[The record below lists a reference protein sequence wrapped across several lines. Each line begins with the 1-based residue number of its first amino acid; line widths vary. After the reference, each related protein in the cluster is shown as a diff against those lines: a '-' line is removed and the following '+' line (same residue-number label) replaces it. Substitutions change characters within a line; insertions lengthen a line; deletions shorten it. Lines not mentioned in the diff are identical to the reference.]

1 MAETVPKHTSRC
13 GLDCNACENREK
25 CDCPGC
31 LELEE
36 GNWAGN
42 CDIKKCCEEKQLEH
56 CGLCS
61 DFPCDLLR
69 NTAFDPDEGD
79 DGERLITLRRWADE
93 TGESKEKERNRIII
107 GFLSGAVL
115 GAVLGAASGSFLALV
130 FACTLVGSAIGVMIN
145 IIKGDKQ

>member
-1 MAETVPKHTSRC
+1 MYQSRC
-13 GLDCNACENREK
+13 GLLCDECENREK

-36 GNWAGN
+36 GNWAGD
-42 CDIKKCCEEKQLEH
+42 CDIKKCCEEKQLDH
-56 CGLCS
+56 CGLCP

-79 DGERLITLRRWADE
+79 DGERLITLRRWANE
-93 TGESKEKERNRIII
+93 AAEPKEKERTRVII

-115 GAVLGAASGSFLALV
+115 GAILGAVSGSFWALV

>member
-1 MAETVPKHTSRC
+1 MYQSRC
-13 GLDCNACENREK
+13 GLYCDKCENREK
-25 CDCPGC
+25 CDCPTC

-56 CGLCS
+56 CGLCPN
-61 DFPCDLLR
+61 FPCDLLR
-69 NTAFDPDEGD
+69 NTAFDPDDGD
-79 DGERLITLRRWADE
+79 DGERLVTLKRWAE
-93 TGESKEKERNRIII
+93 ESTEPKEKERNRIII

-115 GAVLGAASGSFLALV
+115 GAVLGAVSGSFWAV
-130 FACTLVGSAIGVMIN
+130 AFACTLVGSAIGVMIN